1 MKRPLYVAFTVDVA
15 VKGLDAPSISAWD
28 RAKHEKVLKLEE
40 KGSWLVMTQDNGQSI
55 EVPITSVAYI
65 RRDVDDGKDGKK

>member
-28 RAKHEKVLKLEE
+28 RAKHDKVLNLEE
-40 KGSWLVMTQDNGQSI
+40 KGSWLILTQVTGESI
-55 EVPITSVAYI
+55 EIPITSVAYI
-65 RRDVDDGKDGKK
+65 RRSADDGAKK